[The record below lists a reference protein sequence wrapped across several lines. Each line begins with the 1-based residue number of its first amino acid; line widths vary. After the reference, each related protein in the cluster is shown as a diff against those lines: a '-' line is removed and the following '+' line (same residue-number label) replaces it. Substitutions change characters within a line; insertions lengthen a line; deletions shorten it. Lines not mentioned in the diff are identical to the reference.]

1 MILGINTGKIWLA
14 AMLCLCFFV
23 IPLGLYGI
31 CEVIRRIDRKRL
43 GRDNPYC
50 KKCTAVKELSEEK
63 DYWYNEYIKAEQ
75 IIAMLTVG
83 RNTNNEL

>member
-1 MILGINTGKIWLA
+1 MIFGINAGKIWLI

-23 IPLGLYGI
+23 VPLILYGI
-31 CEVIRRIDRKRL
+31 CEAVKRIDRKRL

-50 KKCTAVKELSEEK
+50 KNCTAVKELSEEK
-63 DYWYNEYIKAEQ
+63 NYWYNEYIKAEQ

-83 RNTNNEL
+83 RNTDNE

>member
-1 MILGINTGKIWLA
+1 MILGINTGKVWLVV
-14 AMLCLCFFV
+14 MLFFSFFV

-31 CEVIRRIDRKRL
+31 CEAIRRIDRKRL

-50 KKCTAVKELSEEK
+50 KKCTAVKELGEEK

-75 IIAMLTVG
+75 IIAMLTMGRGVG
-83 RNTNNEL
+83 DE